1 MKLLRGGTNLKIK
14 LLTAADAEIYWG
26 LRLEA
31 LKQNPEAFATSYEE
45 AIKRENPIRQAA
57 SNMNTEGSYTF
68 GAFENDILIGM
79 VTLMKEKH
87 QKLQHRANIFAMY
100 VTPEKQ
106 GMGVGK
112 ALLNEVISNAKSID
126 GIEKLNLTVVK
137 TNEKAK
143 GLYATLGFRSFGLE
157 ARALK
162 IGDLYYD
169 EEYMVLFIK

>member
-1 MKLLRGGTNLKIK
+1 MNIR
-14 LLTAADAEIYWG
+14 LLTAANAENYWD

-45 AIKRENPIRQAA
+45 AIKRENPIEQVAT
-57 SNMNTEGSYTF
+57 NLNTEGSYTF
-68 GAFENDILIGM
+68 GAFENDVLIGM

-87 QKLQHRANIFAMY
+87 QKLQHRANIVAMY

-112 ALLNEVISNAKSID
+112 ALLKEVIETVKSID

-137 TNEKAK
+137 TNKKAK
-143 GLYATLGFRSFGLE
+143 GLYAGLGFRQFGLE
-157 ARALK
+157 EKALK
-162 IGDLYYD
+162 IGDSYYD